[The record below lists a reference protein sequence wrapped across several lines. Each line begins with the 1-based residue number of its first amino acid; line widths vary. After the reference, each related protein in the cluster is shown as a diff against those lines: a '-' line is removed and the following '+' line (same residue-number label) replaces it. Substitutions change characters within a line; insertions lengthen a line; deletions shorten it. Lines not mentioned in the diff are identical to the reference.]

1 MQQLPASARILS
13 LGHLVESFLCLP
25 LLADPKEYIHR
36 VGRTARG
43 ASGSGKALLFL
54 LPEELGFLKYL
65 RAAKVA
71 LNEYEF
77 PEVRW
82 RQLCRVLCAFQG
94 LHVIL
99 RQWFL

>member
-1 MQQLPASARILS
+1 M
-13 LGHLVESFLCLP
+13 
-25 LLADPKEYIHR
+25 
-36 VGRTARG
+36 GRTARG

-77 PEVRW
+77 PEVR
-82 RQLCRVLCAFQG
+82 
-94 LHVIL
+94 
-99 RQWFL
+99 